1 MDVTVSMNF
10 CGSYISLFAH
20 LLRARMP
27 EARECPS
34 GTELVSSQLEYRR
47 LDAVMVGKDS
57 VG

>member
-1 MDVTVSMNF
+1 MNF